1 LTVVVNN
8 ILLSSAVQEWSCP
21 PPVVDASRLLR
32 VHKYTDPSKVRPV
45 IVDAAKHAAVEAL
58 SLSAPTA
65 RYVILEIKS
74 LKNGVLTL
82 AGDHKFNCLAF
93 DQHLENCQYLVTF
106 VMTLGGRLDAKTMSL
121 VEDVFEPLDALFLET
136 AGWLTIEAATR
147 KLAAKLRADAALDGW
162 TTSLRMGPG
171 YEYKLHDSGERV
183 RWDLIQQQVLFELF
197 GEASLPVEL
206 LSSCAMFPKMSRS
219 GVYGLIRKN

>member
-1 LTVVVNN
+1 MVVNN
-8 ILLSSAVQEWSCP
+8 MLLSSAVQEWSCP
-21 PPVVDASRLLR
+21 PPVVDFSRLLR

-45 IVDAAKHAAVEAL
+45 IVDAAKHASQEAL
-58 SLSAPTA
+58 LLASPTA

-74 LKNGVLTL
+74 LKNGILTL
-82 AGDHKFNCLAF
+82 AGDHQFDCAAF
-93 DQHLENCQYLVTF
+93 DQHLENCQHLVAF
-106 VMTLGGRLDAKTMSL
+106 VMTLGERLDAKTMSL

-147 KLAAKLRADAALDGW
+147 KLATQLRADAARDGW
-162 TTSLRMGPG
+162 ATSLRMGPG
-171 YEYKLHDSGERV
+171 YEYKLHENGERV
-183 RWDLIQQQVLFELF
+183 RWDLVQQQVLFELF